1 MEQLKRLIENERQ
14 ALTISPVIN
23 QNVTRVIIIKEI
35 EPKTLFDY
43 AINNGLEKPALSGF
57 GGYLQT
63 IIHCSTGCAI
73 YLQSKEVKTETRFS
87 Y

>member
-1 MEQLKRLIENERQ
+1 MENLKRLIENEKQ
-14 ALTISPVIN
+14 AITISPVIN
-23 QNVTRVIIIKEI
+23 QNVSRIIIIKEI

-43 AINNGLEKPALSGF
+43 AFSNGLEKPVLSGF

-73 YLQSKEVKTETRFS
+73 YLQSKEVKIETSFS